1 MKSHGALCFGTDYE
15 EAFKAAYALEEVCG
29 RIFEIRCGCKM
40 PTESGESI
48 EGDIDKGYMMHVRT
62 PYIMLMSRRG
72 KAVKAY
78 LDDQAQIGGRST
90 KCIEPG
96 NRDAL
101 KELAEEGGAVLLKN
115 DGALIIAESKD
126 EAEAAA
132 IVLEKNC
139 QAAMIALK
147 KGIKPVDNASADL
160 EHLFYVNKYSK
171 RKGEGHAEETD

>member
-1 MKSHGALCFGTDYE
+1 MIYLIRHGQTDQNVAWRIQGQKDFPLNE
-15 EAFKAAYALEEVCG
+15 TGIRQAEAA
-29 RIFEIRCGCKM
+29 
-40 PTESGESI
+40 
-48 EGDIDKGYMMHVRT
+48 
-62 PYIMLMSRRG
+62 
-72 KAVKAY
+72 
-78 LDDQAQIGGRST
+78 
-90 KCIEPG
+90 
-96 NRDAL
+96 RDAL